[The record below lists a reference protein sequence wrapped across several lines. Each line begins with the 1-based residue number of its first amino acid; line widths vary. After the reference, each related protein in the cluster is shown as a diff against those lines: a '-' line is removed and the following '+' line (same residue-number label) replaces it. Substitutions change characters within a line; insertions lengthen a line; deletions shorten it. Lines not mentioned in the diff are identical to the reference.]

1 MRCVETVYL
10 WEALQIIKKH
20 PLHLP
25 QLKNSKCQKY
35 KDEIYPDHHGVLN
48 TSGKVSIMWL

>member
-10 WEALQIIKKH
+10 LEALQIIKKH
-20 PLHLP
+20 TLHLP
-25 QLKNSKCQKY
+25 QLKNSKSQKY
-35 KDEIYPDHHGVLN
+35 KNEIHLDHGVLN